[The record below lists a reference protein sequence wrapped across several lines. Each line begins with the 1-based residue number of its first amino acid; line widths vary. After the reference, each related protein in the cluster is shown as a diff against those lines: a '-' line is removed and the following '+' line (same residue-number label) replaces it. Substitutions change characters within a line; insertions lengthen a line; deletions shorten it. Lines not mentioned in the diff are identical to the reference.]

1 MSPEAEAEALMILQR
16 MDARLD
22 RIFCDFDE
30 LDRLFTR
37 IERHMADM
45 RVSFARCR
53 NELPRPHG

>member
-1 MSPEAEAEALMILQR
+1 MSPEAEAEALMILQHIE
-16 MDARLD
+16 AQLD
-22 RIFCDFDE
+22 RMVCDIDE
-30 LDRLFTR
+30 IDRLFTK